1 MGDIMGYCFIDEVFL
16 NLIQDE
22 LIELDDFVPP
32 LFLTNNGINKRNRW
46 IRENNKQN
54 IINLN
59 KEYKLESFGLGIV
72 NEGEFP
78 IELYIFR
85 YEAMKNFINKYP
97 QYSQLIKD
105 RDAFEKRLWEL
116 KKELYGL

>member
-32 LFLTNNGINKRNRW
+32 LFLTNYGISKRNHW

-59 KEYKLESFGLGIV
+59 KEYKLESFGLDIV
-72 NEGEFP
+72 KEGEF
-78 IELYIFR
+78 L
-85 YEAMKNFINKYP
+85 
-97 QYSQLIKD
+97 
-105 RDAFEKRLWEL
+105 
-116 KKELYGL
+116 